1 MIVDSS
7 ALIAILFNEPDR
19 ASLVAKMASASS
31 LSVSAASVLE
41 SAMVLEGNRGL
52 GASADL
58 DDLIRRTR
66 MRIIPFDVEQLEIA
80 RKAFELYGKGR
91 HPAGLNFGDCISY
104 ALAKWTGEA
113 LLYKGEDFT
122 LTDVRRVD

>member
-7 ALIAILFNEPDR
+7 ALIAILFDEPER
-19 ASLVAKMASASS
+19 ESLIEKLASASS
-31 LSVSAASVLE
+31 LSVSAGSVLE
-41 SAMVLEGNRGL
+41 SAMVLEGRKGL

-113 LLYKGEDFT
+113 LLFKGEDFA

>member
-66 MRIIPFDVEQLEIA
+66 MRIIPFDLEQLEIA

-113 LLYKGEDFT
+113 LLYKGADFT

>member
-7 ALIAILFNEPDR
+7 ALIAILLNEPDR

-66 MRIIPFDVEQLEIA
+66 MRIIQFDVEQLEIA
-80 RKAFELYGKGR
+80 RRAFELYGKGR
-91 HPAGLNFGDCISY
+91 HPAELNFGLAIAFPTRWQSGPERHFCIR
-104 ALAKWTGEA
+104 ARI
-113 LLYKGEDFT
+113 LL
-122 LTDVRRVD
+122 

>member
-1 MIVDSS
+1 
-7 ALIAILFNEPDR
+7 
-19 ASLVAKMASASS
+19 
-31 LSVSAASVLE
+31 
-41 SAMVLEGNRGL
+41 MVLEGNRGL

-66 MRIIPFDVEQLEIA
+66 MRIIPFDLEQLEIA

-91 HPAGLNFGDCISY
+91 HPAELNFGDCISY

-122 LTDVRRVD
+122 LTDIRRVD

>member
-66 MRIIPFDVEQLEIA
+66 MRIIPFDLEQLEIA

-122 LTDVRRVD
+122 FTDVRRVD

>member
-7 ALIAILFNEPDR
+7 ALIAILFDEPER
-19 ASLVAKMASASS
+19 ESLIEKLASASS
-31 LSVSAASVLE
+31 LSVSAGSVLE
-41 SAMVLEGNRGL
+41 SAMVLEGRKGL

-113 LLYKGEDFT
+113 LLFKGEDFT
-122 LTDVRRVD
+122 LTDVRRVG

>member
-7 ALIAILFNEPDR
+7 ALIAILLNEPDR

-80 RKAFELYGKGR
+80 RKAFELYAKGR

-113 LLYKGEDFT
+113 LLFKGEDFT
-122 LTDVRRVD
+122 FTDVRQVG

>member
-66 MRIIPFDVEQLEIA
+66 MRIIPFDLEQLEIA

-113 LLYKGEDFT
+113 LLFKGADFT

>member
-1 MIVDSS
+1 
-7 ALIAILFNEPDR
+7 
-19 ASLVAKMASASS
+19 
-31 LSVSAASVLE
+31 
-41 SAMVLEGNRGL
+41 MVLEGKRGL
-52 GASADL
+52 VASADL

-113 LLYKGEDFT
+113 LLFKGEDFT
-122 LTDVRRVD
+122 FTDVRQIV

>member
-7 ALIAILFNEPDR
+7 ALIAILLNEPDR

-80 RKAFELYGKGR
+80 RRAFELYGKGR
-91 HPAGLNFGDCISY
+91 HPAELNFGDCISY

-122 LTDVRRVD
+122 LTDIRRVD